1 MNLKLFKLSRMFY
14 KLIVAAIYFLALGSM
29 SIAMDLNNITNAD
42 RKALQKEIRRYIL
55 ENPDIIFEAADIV
68 RKREAALEVQ
78 EDEDLI
84 QSNFTEIF
92 YDNYSYVG
100 GNTEGDIT
108 IVEFVDYKC
117 GYCRK
122 AAEIIREL
130 IAEDGNIRFIV
141 KEFPILGEA
150 SLISS
155 KFAIAVKNI
164 GGPEKYKVVHEILL
178 ALTAE
183 PSEIYLRRIAEE
195 LELDPEEL
203 FDAMQS
209 DLVTQEI
216 YQTGELAQKLQISG
230 TPTFIVGDQFLRG
243 FVPLEILLEV
253 TQSERKK

>member
-1 MNLKLFKLSRMFY
+1 MFY
-14 KLIVAAIYFLALGSM
+14 KLIIATIWFLAFSSI
-29 SIAMDLNNITNAD
+29 SIAMDINNLTNAD
-42 RKALQKEIRRYIL
+42 RKVLQKEIRRYIL

-78 EDEDLI
+78 EDEELI
-84 QSNFTEIF
+84 QSNFNEIF

-100 GNTEGDIT
+100 GNPDGDIT

-122 AAEIIREL
+122 AAELVREL
-130 IAEDGNIRFIV
+130 IAKDDNIRFVV

-150 SLISS
+150 SLVSS

-164 GGPEKYKVVHEILL
+164 GGPEKYKVAHDILL

-183 PSEIYLRRIAEE
+183 PTEIYLRRIAKE
-195 LELDPEEL
+195 LELNPEEL
-203 FDAMQS
+203 FEAMQS

-216 YQTGELAQKLQISG
+216 DQTGELAQKLQISG
-230 TPTFIVGDQFLRG
+230 TPTFILGDQFLRG
-243 FVPLEILLEV
+243 FVPLEILSKAIH
-253 TQSERKK
+253 SERTK